1 MMNRSL
7 MDRQM
12 FARGGQVR
20 YMQEGGMAPMP
31 MDPSMAP
38 QGMPMDPSMAPQ
50 GAVPQIDPQMLEGAL
65 SAASQNFG
73 SVDDAA
79 NYEEV
84 MNSIRGDQATVEQRR
99 QELAGMVGPED
110 AQMTPDSVLTLVQP
124 VFQMAQLDQGI
135 GSIAEEAMG
144 QTPVEGDMAGGIM
157 STIGMGAGEG
167 PAPTN
172 FRQGGAVQYFAPEN
186 TNRVATPAPDPR
198 FQEIYGQKQAMLQSI
213 LSPGDQQ
220 QTFEDQKKM
229 TQAQI
234 LFDIAQGGLALAT
247 PGDRQMSFAQR
258 LAESAS
264 PVLGNMGVRAG
275 ELEKFKQAQA
285 QEQRALNLQAYDST
299 ETQLAT
305 EADRTFQSTEKALER
320 AFELEKLNREFDYK
334 RGANES
340 QQSFEERLQTQK
352 DNIALQLANL
362 EGVQSLAAIN
372 LTESLKADQA
382 QLDRALER
390 EMKASDQAFTKAEN
404 ETERGHQ
411 TRLVG
416 IKATLARQLQELVGE
431 QGENAIK
438 LRADLEAKAAD
449 LDRQFKITMQTNEFD
464 FGLEKQK
471 DAQTFDASMQEK
483 LFINQNALQLL
494 EGAQSQADINLR
506 TKLETEQIKLKDA
519 LAQNQTSINF
529 ANTLELE
536 GVRNLNDIAKLDK
549 TFGQSKALATFG
561 AALDMTAQK
570 ESQAHQAGQNA
581 LQRMAA
587 QGLQTNAQTF
597 QRLMAE
603 ELRGFNAT
611 QADIDRAIQT
621 SQQLI
626 DNDLKSRGLDQ
637 TDRSMNITELG
648 NLMTSGYNNAKLALE
663 EKAAE
668 ATKLG
673 SASKTA
679 TLQYLTNADRVTAYA
694 NDRLGD
700 QTAEFE
706 QAILDYVTPSREWNG
721 NAYVVTSAPQLNA
734 QLQKAI
740 ETRQK
745 GGKSIPTGITI
756 TSESP
761 QTATENATNGTT
773 PLPAV
778 NSPAFNTSLLNPDG
792 SVNLKSESWSRLT
805 TTTYDPDVEYPV
817 ATGMG
822 GLGQRLSNFATENL
836 REVLG
841 LQPMGEE
848 GKNLVQ
854 ANSDLISLKNS
865 ALTII
870 TGKSF
875 ADDRV
880 LKDLQMALKEEVEAL
895 NPGIWQSDERALSSL
910 NSLSK
915 KLGAAFARVAE
926 RLPEYGGKVGNYSSA
941 EVTEGRTIARN
952 LRDVT
957 AEVLA
962 FKGAYDSYL
971 TALAPGVTGGS
982 REEAK
987 ARLQELI
994 SGGNQ

>member
-1 MMNRSL
+1 
-7 MDRQM
+7 M

-73 SVDDAA
+73 NVDDAA

-135 GSIAEEAMG
+135 GSIAEDAMG

-198 FQEIYGQKQAMLQSI
+198 FQEVYGQKQAMLQSI

-220 QTFEDQKKM
+220 QAFEDQKKM
-229 TQAQI
+229 TQSQI

-258 LAESAS
+258 LAEAAS

-285 QEQRALNLQAYDST
+285 QEQRALNLQAYGST
-299 ETQLAT
+299 ETQLAS
-305 EADRTFQSTEKALER
+305 EADRTFKSNESALDR
-320 AFELEKLNREFDYK
+320 AFRLEEQNREFDYK
-334 RGANES
+334 KGANES
-340 QQSFEERLQTQK
+340 QQSFEERLQDRK
-352 DNIALQLANL
+352 DAIALQLKNL
-362 EGVQSLAAIN
+362 EGIQSLAAIN
-372 LTESLKADQA
+372 LTEKLKADQA
-382 QLDRALER
+382 QLDRALEK
-390 EMKASDQAFTKAEN
+390 EMKSSDQAFTRQEN
-404 ETERGHQ
+404 EIDRDYQ
-411 TRLVG
+411 KRMVG
-416 IKATLARQLQELVGE
+416 IKATLARQLQELVGA
-431 QGENAIK
+431 QGDGAIK
-438 LRADLEAKAAD
+438 LRADLQAQAD
-449 LDRQFKITMQTNEFD
+449 ALDQQFKITMQTNEFD
-464 FGLEKQK
+464 FGREKLK
-471 DAQTFDASMQEK
+471 DEQTFGASMQDK

-494 EGAQSQADINLR
+494 QGAQSKDDINLR
-506 TKLETEQIKLKDA
+506 DKLEAEQIKLKDT

-529 ANTLELE
+529 ANTLQLE
-536 GVRNLNDIAKLDK
+536 GVKNLNEIAKLDK
-549 TFGQSKALATFG
+549 TFGQSKELSEFG
-561 AALDMTAQK
+561 AALAMTAQK
-570 ESQAHQAGQNA
+570 ESQAHQAGQKA
-581 LQRMAA
+581 LDRMAA
-587 QGLQTNAQTF
+587 EGLQQNAQTF
-597 QRLMAE
+597 QKLMAE
-603 ELRGFNAT
+603 ELQGFQAT

-637 TDRSMNITELG
+637 TDRSMNITELQ

-668 ATKLG
+668 ATRLG
-673 SASKTA
+673 SLSKTA
-679 TLQYLTNADRVTAYA
+679 TLQYLTNTDRVNDYA

-700 QTAEFE
+700 LTAEFE
-706 QAILDYVTPSREWNG
+706 QSIIDYVTPLRDWNG
-721 NAYVVTSAPQLNA
+721 DLYVETSAPQLNS
-734 QLQKAI
+734 QLLKAI

-745 GGKSIPTGITI
+745 NGKSVPTGII
-756 TSESP
+756 VTSESP
-761 QTATENATNGTT
+761 QPVPENATNGTT
-773 PLPAV
+773 PPAPV
-778 NSPAFNTSLLNPDG
+778 NSRAFNTSLLHPDG
-792 SVNLKSESWSRLT
+792 SVNLQGESWSRVPT
-805 TTTYDPDVEYPV
+805 TIFDSTINYEV

-822 GLGQRLSNFATENL
+822 GAGQRLSNYFTETL
-836 REVLG
+836 REVAG
-841 LQPMGEE
+841 LEPLGEE

-854 ANSDLISLKNS
+854 ADRDLITLKNNAMLAVS
-865 ALTII
+865 D
-870 TGKSF
+870 F

-880 LKDLQMALKEEVEAL
+880 LKFVQENIAKEIEGLE
-895 NPGIWQSDERALSSL
+895 PGIWKSDEKALATLNALS
-910 NSLSK
+910 K
-915 KLGAAFARVAE
+915 QLGGAFARVAE
-926 RLPEYGGKVGNYSSA
+926 RLPEYGGKVGNYSA
-941 EVTEGRTIARN
+941 EEVTKGRTIARN
-952 LRDVT
+952 LRDLT

-971 TALAPGVTGGS
+971 SGLAPGVSEAS
-982 REEAK
+982 RESAQAQIQAMIK
-987 ARLQELI
+987 AGKKE
-994 SGGNQ
+994 